1 MTQTVASAPEI
12 SVLHAQGIAHAQLQ
26 AVRQSYVSR
35 YSGGGMLPLLA
46 AGLLLLAIAHHWPTI
61 PPLWIALSVLG
72 LLALTAWWMEPLR
85 RFGRE
90 EVAQQLDRQFPE
102 LQDSTGLLLQNPAS
116 LPLLGQLQVGRVAEQ
131 LTQLLANGPALLP
144 FSFKKPLLL
153 SVVLAAAAALLAL
166 LPPAHQPVPTAPAA
180 VAVHFS
186 PDAAKPAPAAAPRI
200 TKVELL
206 VTPPTYTRRGA
217 FAPAAASFQCPQGAQ
232 VRWLV
237 HVNRAASAAPVLE
250 IGSQKLTLRPAAG
263 LANQFEATQT
273 LNASTLYRL
282 RFAGQTSDDYAIDVR
297 PDLAPTIRLQTP
309 KPYTLI
315 AARGTRPEVPI
326 KATLRDDY
334 GLSRAEL
341 VITVAQGQGEA
352 VKFHEV
358 RRDLS
363 AGLGGQPGEATVASL
378 LSLPKLGLTYGDE
391 LYFYVQAR
399 DSHGQSARSDAFIV
413 QWQDTAAAASA
424 IDMGMGV
431 NTAPAYFRS
440 ERQIIID
447 TEKLIAEKPKL
458 TAAEFSN
465 RANALGFDQQS
476 LRLRYGKFLG
486 EEAEKGLGVTAGP
499 PTADEPAAPTADAPT
514 ADEKPAAYPAEADDH
529 DDHDHHPEAPA
540 GRNASATAATDA
552 LMDPYMHKHDDAETA
567 DFLEPAVKAKLHA
580 VLDEMWA
587 AELRLRTGQPAAAR
601 PFEYR
606 ALRLLKQVQ
615 QQTRAYVKKAGFTPQ
630 PFPEATLRL
639 TGELK
644 GAAAPHLQATV
655 PAPAAQP
662 AVRAA
667 LRWLA
672 TQTGQPAR
680 PADAAALEQAG
691 SALAQAALQKPGL
704 YLPALRALRQLATE
718 ARASRVPSP
727 SAIAPAQRALADL
740 LPAPVPTAA
749 PAASPNRLARRYFQ
763 ALSR

>member
-1 MTQTVASAPEI
+1 MSQVTTKTNPDLAPARP
-12 SVLHAQGIAHAQLQ
+12 LLQ
-26 AVRQSYVSR
+26 AAGRSYAGRRLVAV
-35 YSGGGMLPLLA
+35 GLPTL
-46 AGLLLLAIAHHWPTI
+46 AGLLLLGVLAARWPGGR
-61 PPLWIALSVLG
+61 PA
-72 LLALTAWWMEPLR
+72 LLAGLVAVLALAAWQLWPLR
-85 RFGRE
+85 RLGPPA
-90 EVAQQLDRQFPE
+90 VARQLDRLFPE
-102 LQDSTGLLLQNPAS
+102 LEDSAGLLLQDPAQ
-116 LPLLGQLQVGRVAEQ
+116 LPFLGQLQQQRVGQRLAE
-131 LTQLLANGPALLP
+131 LATTQAPLLPTFFQNSFIISALL
-144 FSFKKPLLL
+144 LLG
-153 SVVLAAAAALLAL
+153 SALAWWLPARQPAAL
-166 LPPAHQPVPTAPAA
+166 APAA

-186 PDAAKPAPAAAPRI
+186 PDVAQAVPATAPRI

-206 VTPPTYTRRGA
+206 VTPPAYTRRAA
-217 FAPAAASFQCPQGAQ
+217 FAPAAASFQCPQGAR

-237 HVNRAASAAPVLE
+237 HVSRAAGAAPTLE

-263 LANQFEATQT
+263 LANQFEATQV
-273 LNASTLYRL
+273 LNASALYRL
-282 RFAGQTSDDYAIDVR
+282 RFAGQTSDDYAIEVR

-363 AGLGGQPGEATVASL
+363 AGLGGQPGEAAVASL
-378 LSLPKLGLTYGDE
+378 LNLPKLGMTYGDE

-399 DSHGQSARSDAFIV
+399 DNNGHAARSDAFLV
-413 QWQDTAAAASA
+413 QWQDTAAVTSA
-424 IDMGMGV
+424 LDMGMGV

-499 PTADEPAAPTADAPT
+499 PTADEPASPTADAPT
-514 ADEKPAAYPAEADDH
+514 ADEKPTAPKPAEADD
-529 DDHDHHPEAPA
+529 DHPEAPA

-615 QQTRAYVKKAGFTPQ
+615 QQTRAYVKKAGFTPT

-644 GAAAPHLQATV
+644 GAAAPRLQATL
-655 PAPAAQP
+655 PAPATQP
-662 AVRAA
+662 TVRAA

-672 TQTGQPAR
+672 TQSGQPAR
-680 PADAAALEQAG
+680 PADALALEQAG
-691 SALAQAALQKPGL
+691 TALAQAALQKPGL
-704 YLPALRALRQLATE
+704 YLPALRALRQLA
-718 ARASRVPSP
+718 ADVRASRVPC
-727 SAIAPAQRALADL
+727 ATCLAPAQRALADL

-749 PAASPNRLARRYFQ
+749 PVPAPDRLARRYFEE
-763 ALSR
+763 LSR

>member
-1 MTQTVASAPEI
+1 MQVAYRADPDLSA
-12 SVLHAQGIAHAQLQ
+12 ARQQLR
-26 AVRQSYVSR
+26 AVGRHYAGR
-35 YSGGGMLPLLA
+35 RLA
-46 AGLLLLAIAHHWPTI
+46 AVLLPTLAG
-61 PPLWIALSVLG
+61 LG
-72 LLALTAWWMEPLR
+72 LLAVVATRWPAGRPGLLAGALLVLAVAAWQLWPLR
-85 RFGRE
+85 RLGSAA
-90 EVAQQLDRQFPE
+90 VARQLDRLYPE
-102 LQDSTGLLLQNPAS
+102 LEDSTGLLLQES
-116 LPLLGQLQVGRVAEQ
+116 EQLPFLGQLQQQHMARRLEE
-131 LTQLLANGPALLP
+131 LAATHSPLLP
-144 FSFKKPLLL
+144 VLFKNSLLISSL
-153 SVVLAAAAALLAL
+153 LVTGSMLAWW
-166 LPPAHQPVPTAPAA
+166 LPARQPAVASPAA

-186 PDAAKPAPAAAPRI
+186 PDAAQPVPAAAPRI

-206 VTPPTYTRRGA
+206 VTPPAYTRQAA
-217 FAPAAASFQCPQGAQ
+217 FAPPAATFQCPQGAR

-237 HVNRAASAAPVLE
+237 HVNRAVQPAPLLE
-250 IGSQKLTLRPAAG
+250 LGNQKVPLRPVAG
-263 LANQFEATQT
+263 QPNAFEGEQV
-273 LNASTLYRL
+273 LNAAVLYRL
-282 RFAGQTSDDYAIDVR
+282 RYAGQTSDDYAIDVR
-297 PDLAPTIRLQTP
+297 PDQLPTIRVQTP
-309 KPYTLI
+309 KAYTLI
-315 AARGTRPEVPI
+315 AARGTRPEVPVR
-326 KATLRDDY
+326 ATLRDDY
-334 GLSRAEL
+334 GLTRAEL

-363 AGLGGQPGEATVASL
+363 AGLGGQPHATTVASL
-378 LSLPKLGLTYGDE
+378 LNLPKLGLAYGDE

-399 DSHGQSARSDAFIV
+399 DSHGQSARSDAFLV
-413 QWQDTAAAASA
+413 QWQDTAATASA
-424 IDMGMGV
+424 LDVGMGI

-447 TEKLIAEKPKL
+447 TEKLIADKPKL

-486 EEAEKGLGVTAGP
+486 EEAEKGLGPQAGP

-514 ADEKPAAYPAEADDH
+514 ADEKPAAHPAEAD

-552 LMDPYMHKHDDAETA
+552 LMDPYMHKHDDSETA
-567 DFLEPAVKAKLHA
+567 DFLEPAVKNKLHA

-601 PFEYR
+601 PYEYR

-615 QQTRAYVKKAGFTPQ
+615 QQTRAYVKKAGFTPT

-644 GAAAPHLQATV
+644 GATAPRRQATV
-655 PAPAAQP
+655 PAPGTQP
-662 AVRAA
+662 AVRTA

-672 TQTGQPAR
+672 LAQAAPSRPAR

-691 SALAQAALQKPGL
+691 TALAQAALQKPGL
-704 YLPALRALRQLATE
+704 YLPALRVLRQLATD
-718 ARASRVPSP
+718 ARASRTPCP
-727 SAIAPAQRALADL
+727 TCLAPAQRALADL
-740 LPAPVPTAA
+740 LPAPVPTTALA
-749 PAASPNRLARRYFQ
+749 PAPDRLARRYFQ
-763 ALSR
+763 ELSQ

>member
-1 MTQTVASAPEI
+1 MSQVVLSPVSALET
-12 SVLHAQGIAHAQLQ
+12 ARQQ
-26 AVRQSYVSR
+26 VRAAGRSYAGR
-35 YSGGGMLPLLA
+35 RLA
-46 AGLLLLAIAHHWPTI
+46 AVLLPTLAG
-61 PPLWIALSVLG
+61 LG
-72 LLALTAWWMEPLR
+72 LLGVLAARWPAGRPALVAGALAVVALAAWQLWPLR
-85 RFGRE
+85 GLGPAR
-90 EVAQQLDRQFPE
+90 VARQLDRLFPE
-102 LQDSTGLLLQNPAS
+102 LEDSTGLLLQATDQ
-116 LPLLGQLQVGRVAEQ
+116 LPFLGQLQQQRVGQRLAE
-131 LTQLLANGPALLP
+131 LGATQAPLLP
-144 FSFKKPLLL
+144 VLFKNSLLV
-153 SVVLAAAAALLAL
+153 SVLLVAASALAWWLPARPVALAS
-166 LPPAHQPVPTAPAA
+166 PAA
-180 VAVHFS
+180 VAMRFS
-186 PDAAKPAPAAAPRI
+186 PDAARPVPAAAPRI

-206 VTPPTYTRRGA
+206 VTPPAYTRRAA
-217 FAPAAASFQCPQGAQ
+217 FAPAAASFQCPQGAR

-237 HVNRAASAAPVLE
+237 HVNRTTGVAPTLE

-263 LANQFEATQT
+263 LATQFEATQM
-273 LNASTLYRL
+273 LSASALYRL

-297 PDLAPTIRLQTP
+297 PDLAPTIRIQTP

-326 KATLRDDY
+326 RATLRDDY
-334 GLSRAEL
+334 GLSQAEL

-363 AGLGGQPGEATVASL
+363 TGLGGQPGEATVASL
-378 LSLPKLGLTYGDE
+378 LNLPKLGMTYGDE

-399 DSHGQSARSDAFIV
+399 DNHGQRARSDAFIV
-413 QWQDTAAAASA
+413 QWQDTAAATSA
-424 IDMGMGV
+424 LDMGMGV

-447 TEKLIAEKPKL
+447 TEKLIAEKPRL

-499 PTADEPAAPTADAPT
+499 PTADEPASPTADAPT
-514 ADEKPAAYPAEADDH
+514 ADEKPAAPAADHD
-529 DDHDHHPEAPA
+529 DDHDHDHHAEAPL
-540 GRNASATAATDA
+540 GGKASATAATDA

-601 PFEYR
+601 PYEYR

-644 GAAAPHLQATV
+644 DAAAPRLQATV
-655 PAPAAQP
+655 PAPSAQP

-691 SALAQAALQKPGL
+691 TALAQAALQKPGF
-704 YLPALRALRQLATE
+704 YLPALRALRQLAAA
-718 ARASRVPSP
+718 ARAGRVPSP
-727 SAIAPAQRALADL
+727 GALAPAQRALADL

-749 PAASPNRLARRYFQ
+749 PPAAPDRLARRYFQ
-763 ALSR
+763 ALGQ

>member
-1 MTQTVASAPEI
+1 MSQTVVSTASDLGA
-12 SVLHAQGIAHAQLQ
+12 AQ
-26 AVRQSYVSR
+26 
-35 YSGGGMLPLLA
+35 PLLRAAGRSYAGRRLAAVLLPTA
-46 AGLLLLAIAHHWPTI
+46 AGLLLL
-61 PPLWIALSVLG
+61 G
-72 LLALTAWWMEPLR
+72 LLLARWPGGQPALLAGMVAVLAVAYWQLGPLR
-85 RFGRE
+85 RLGPPA
-90 EVAQQLDRQFPE
+90 VARQLDRLFPE
-102 LQDSTGLLLQNPAS
+102 LEDSAGLLLQDSAG
-116 LPLLGQLQVGRVAEQ
+116 LPFLGQLQQQRVAQRLAE
-131 LTQLLANGPALLP
+131 LTATQTPLLPVYFKNSLIISGLLLISSALAWWLPTWQPAL
-144 FSFKKPLLL
+144 
-153 SVVLAAAAALLAL
+153 
-166 LPPAHQPVPTAPAA
+166 TTPAA

-186 PDAAKPAPAAAPRI
+186 PDAAKPVPAAAPRI

-206 VTPPTYTRRGA
+206 VTPPAYTRRGA

-232 VRWLV
+232 IRWLV
-237 HVNRAASAAPVLE
+237 HVNRTIGAAPMLE
-250 IGSQKLTLRPAAG
+250 IGNQKLTLRPAAG

-273 LNASTLYRL
+273 LNASALYRL

-309 KPYTLI
+309 KAYTLV
-315 AARGTRPEVPI
+315 AARGTRPEVSI
-326 KATLRDDY
+326 RATLRDDY

-363 AGLGGQPGEATVASL
+363 AGLAGQPGEATVASL
-378 LSLPKLGLTYGDE
+378 LNLPKLGLTYGDE

-399 DSHGQSARSDAFIV
+399 DNHGQSARSDAFIV

-424 IDMGMGV
+424 LDMGMGV

-447 TEKLIAEKPKL
+447 TEKLIVEKPKL

-499 PTADEPAAPTADAPT
+499 PTADEPASPTADAPT
-514 ADEKPAAYPAEADDH
+514 ADEKPAPKAEADDH
-529 DDHDHHPEAPA
+529 DEHDHPEAPA
-540 GRNASATAATDA
+540 GRNASPTAATDA

-601 PFEYR
+601 PYEYR

-644 GAAAPHLQATV
+644 GAAAPRLQATV
-655 PAPAAQP
+655 PAPNAQL

-691 SALAQAALQKPGL
+691 NALAQAALQKPGL
-704 YLPALRALRQLATE
+704 YLPALRALRQLAAE

-727 SAIAPAQRALADL
+727 GALAPAQRALADL

-749 PAASPNRLARRYFQ
+749 PAPAPDRLARRYFQ
-763 ALSR
+763 ALSQ

>member
-1 MTQTVASAPEI
+1 MEVLSLVHPDLTAARQLVRAVGRSYKLRRMAAVLLPVAAASLLLA
-12 SVLHAQGIAHAQLQ
+12 
-26 AVRQSYVSR
+26 
-35 YSGGGMLPLLA
+35 LA
-46 AGLLLLAIAHHWPTI
+46 AGRWPAVGPAVSLAGIFLAGLASWQ
-61 PPLWIALSVLG
+61 LW
-72 LLALTAWWMEPLR
+72 PLR
-85 RFGRE
+85 HADDAV
-90 EVAQQLDRQFPE
+90 VARRLDRQFTE
-102 LQDSTGLLLQNPAS
+102 LEDSTGLLLTAAEPHLLAQLQQQHVAERLQLLHDQQELKLPVAFKKSLIITGLLLAGAAALWLAQPASPRSAASVHVHFSSENPAAK
-116 LPLLGQLQVGRVAEQ
+116 P
-131 LTQLLANGPALLP
+131 TQ
-144 FSFKKPLLL
+144 
-153 SVVLAAAAALLAL
+153 LAAAHLDRVQLLVV
-166 LPPAHQPVPTAPAA
+166 PPA
-180 VAVHFS
+180 
-186 PDAAKPAPAAAPRI
+186 
-200 TKVELL
+200 
-206 VTPPTYTRRGA
+206 YTRLA
-217 FAPAAASFQCPQGAQ
+217 SSVPASASFSCPAGSV
-232 VRWLV
+232 VRWRV
-237 HVNRAASAAPVLE
+237 HASRVVAPAPVLE
-250 IGSQKLTLRPAAG
+250 IGTRRVALTPVPG
-263 LANQFEATQT
+263 QPGEYEATQT
-273 LNASTLYRL
+273 MAASVLYRL
-282 RFAGQTSDDYAIDVR
+282 RYAGQVSDDYAIEVR
-297 PDLAPTIRLQTP
+297 PDQAPVVRIQSP

-315 AARGTRPEVPI
+315 AAIGTKPEVAVQ
-326 KATLRDDY
+326 ATLRDDY

-363 AGLGGQPGEATVASL
+363 ASLGGQPAQHALNSL

-391 LYFYVQAR
+391 LYFYISAR
-399 DSHGQSARSDAFIV
+399 DNHGQSARSDTYLV
-413 QWQDTAAAASA
+413 QWQDTAAATSA
-424 IDMGMGV
+424 LDMGMGV

-458 TAAEFSN
+458 TAAEFTN

-499 PTADEPAAPTADAPT
+499 PTADEASPTAEAASPT
-514 ADEKPAAYPAEADDH
+514 AEAATTPPAEADH
-529 DDHDHHPEAPA
+529 DDHDHAAPPS
-540 GRNASATAATDA
+540 RNPSPTAATDA
-552 LMDPYMHKHDDAETA
+552 LMDPYIHKHDDSETA

-615 QQTRAYVKKAGFTPQ
+615 QQTRAYVRKAGFVQ
-630 PFPEATLRL
+630 PPLPEATVRL

-644 GAAAPHLQATV
+644 GAAASHLHETV

-672 TQTGQPAR
+672 AAQAGQPSR
-680 PADAAALEQAG
+680 PADAASLETAGAALSQ
-691 SALAQAALQKPGL
+691 LALQKPGA

-718 ARASRVPSP
+718 VRASQPLC
-727 SAIAPAQRALADL
+727 APCLPTAQRALTDL
-740 LPAPVPTAA
+740 LPAPTPTTA
-749 PAASPNRLARRYFQ
+749 PAPAPDRLARRYFE

>member
-1 MTQTVASAPEI
+1 MQVAHRADTDLSAARQLLRAVGRHYAGRRLAA
-12 SVLHAQGIAHAQLQ
+12 VL
-26 AVRQSYVSR
+26 
-35 YSGGGMLPLLA
+35 LPTLAGLVLLGVLAARWPAGRPALLA
-46 AGLLLLAIAHHWPTI
+46 GALAVLAVAAWR
-61 PPLWIALSVLG
+61 LW
-72 LLALTAWWMEPLR
+72 PLR
-85 RFGRE
+85 RLGPAA
-90 EVAQQLDRQFPE
+90 VARQLDRLYPE
-102 LQDSTGLLLQNPAS
+102 LEDSTGLLLQEAEQ
-116 LPLLGQLQVGRVAEQ
+116 LLFLGQLQQQRIGQQ
-131 LTQLLANGPALLP
+131 LAALTNAGARLLP
-144 FSFKKPLLL
+144 VAFKNSLWLGGLLL
-153 SVVLAAAAALLAL
+153 VGSALAWW
-166 LPPAHQPVPTAPAA
+166 LPARRPAPTSPAA

-186 PDAAKPAPAAAPRI
+186 PDAGRPVPAAAPRI
-200 TKVELL
+200 TQVELL
-206 VTPPTYTRRGA
+206 VTPPAYTRRAA
-217 FAPAAASFQCPQGAQ
+217 FVPAAATFQCPQGAQ
-232 VRWLV
+232 VRWRV
-237 HVNRAASAAPVLE
+237 HVSRPAGAAPTLE

-263 LANQFEATQT
+263 RANQFETTQT
-273 LNASTLYRL
+273 LNAATLYRL
-282 RFAGQTSDDYAIDVR
+282 RYAGQTSDDYAIDVR
-297 PDLAPTIRLQTP
+297 PDQLPTIRVQTP
-309 KPYTLI
+309 KAYTLI
-315 AARGTRPEVPI
+315 AARGTRPEVPVQ
-326 KATLRDDY
+326 ATLRDDY
-334 GLSRAEL
+334 GLTHAEL

-363 AGLGGQPGEATVASL
+363 AALGGQPGEATVRSL
-378 LSLPKLGLTYGDE
+378 LDLPKLGLTYGDE
-391 LYFYVQAR
+391 LYFYLQAR
-399 DSHGQSARSDAFIV
+399 DSHGQSARSDAFLV
-413 QWQDTAAAASA
+413 QWQDTAVAASA
-424 IDMGMGV
+424 IDVGMGV

-447 TEKLIAEKPKL
+447 TEKLIADKPRL

-514 ADEKPAAYPAEADDH
+514 ADEKPAAHAAEADDH
-529 DDHDHHPEAPA
+529 DHDDHHPEAPA

-552 LMDPYMHKHDDAETA
+552 LMDPYMHKHDDSETA

-606 ALRLLKQVQ
+606 ALRLLKEVQ

-644 GAAAPHLQATV
+644 GAAAPRRQATM
-655 PAPAAQP
+655 PAPGAQP

-672 TQTGQPAR
+672 LAQAAPAQPAR

-691 SALAQAALQKPGL
+691 TALAQAALQKPGL
-704 YLPALRALRQLATE
+704 YLPALRALRQLATD
-718 ARASRVPSP
+718 ARARRVPCATCLP
-727 SAIAPAQRALADL
+727 PAQHALADL

-749 PAASPNRLARRYFQ
+749 PAVAPDRLARRYFQ
-763 ALSR
+763 ELSQ

>member
-1 MTQTVASAPEI
+1 
-12 SVLHAQGIAHAQLQ
+12 
-26 AVRQSYVSR
+26 
-35 YSGGGMLPLLA
+35 
-46 AGLLLLAIAHHWPTI
+46 
-61 PPLWIALSVLG
+61 
-72 LLALTAWWMEPLR
+72 MEPLR
-85 RFGRE
+85 KFGRE
-90 EVAQQLDRQFPE
+90 EVARQLDRQFPA
-102 LQDSTGLLLQNPAS
+102 LQDSTGLLLSNPAD
-116 LPLLGQLQVGRVAEQ
+116 LPLLGQLQVRHVAEQ
-131 LTQLLANGPALLP
+131 LTQLLTDGPALLP
-144 FSFKKPLLL
+144 FSFKKPLIISGL
-153 SVVLAAAAALLAL
+153 LAAAAAIIAL
-166 LPPAHQPVPTAPAA
+166 LPPPNKLTQASPAA
-180 VAVHFS
+180 VAVRFS
-186 PDAAKPAPAAAPRI
+186 PDAARPVPAAAPRL

-206 VTPPTYTRRGA
+206 VTPPAYTRRAA
-217 FAPAAASFQCPQGAQ
+217 FAPAAASFQCPQGAL

-237 HVNRAASAAPVLE
+237 HVNRAAGNAPILE
-250 IGSQKLTLRPAAG
+250 IGSQKVSLRPAVG

-273 LNASTLYRL
+273 LTASTLYRL
-282 RFAGQTSDDYAIDVR
+282 RFARQTSDDYAIDVR
-297 PDLAPTIRLQTP
+297 PDQAPSIRLQTP

-315 AARGTRPEVPI
+315 AARGTRPEVPV

-363 AGLGGQPGEATVASL
+363 TDLGSQPGEATVASL
-378 LSLPKLGLTYGDE
+378 LNLPKLGLTYGDE

-399 DSHGQSARSDAFIV
+399 DNHGQSARSDAFIV

-424 IDMGMGV
+424 LDMGMGV

-447 TEKLIAEKPKL
+447 TEKLIAEKPRL

-514 ADEKPAAYPAEADDH
+514 ADEKPAAPKAEA
-529 DDHDHHPEAPA
+529 DDHDHHPEAPL

-587 AELRLRTGQPAAAR
+587 AELRLRTAQPAAAR
-601 PFEYR
+601 PYEYR

-615 QQTRAYVKKAGFTPQ
+615 QQTRAYVKKAGFTPT

-644 GAAAPHLQATV
+644 GAAAPRTQETV
-655 PAPAAQP
+655 PAPPAQP

-672 TQTGQPAR
+672 TQSGQPAR
-680 PADAAALEQAG
+680 PAAAAALEQAG
-691 SALAQAALQKPGL
+691 AVLAQAALQMPGL
-704 YLPALRALRQLATE
+704 YLPALRALRQLAAD
-718 ARASRVPSP
+718 ARASRVPCATCLP
-727 SAIAPAQRALADL
+727 RAQRALTNL

-749 PAASPNRLARRYFQ
+749 PAPAPDRLARRYFQ
-763 ALSR
+763 ELSR

>member
-1 MTQTVASAPEI
+1 MVAVLAAATWQLWPLRRLGPPAVARQLDRLFPELED
-12 SVLHAQGIAHAQLQ
+12 S
-26 AVRQSYVSR
+26 
-35 YSGGGMLPLLA
+35 
-46 AGLLLLAIAHHWPTI
+46 AGLLLQDGA
-61 PPLWIALSVLG
+61 AL
-72 LLALTAWWMEPLR
+72 P
-85 RFGRE
+85 F
-90 EVAQQLDRQFPE
+90 
-102 LQDSTGLLLQNPAS
+102 
-116 LPLLGQLQVGRVAEQ
+116 LGQLQQQRVAQ
-131 LTQLLANGPALLP
+131 RLAELATAPAPLLP
-144 FSFKKPLLL
+144 VSFKKSFLIGGLLL
-153 SVVLAAAAALLAL
+153 VGSALAWWLPARPLAAL
-166 LPPAHQPVPTAPAA
+166 APAA

-186 PDAAKPAPAAAPRI
+186 PDAARPVPAAAPRI
-200 TKVELL
+200 TQVEVL
-206 VTPPTYTRRGA
+206 VTPPAYTRRAA
-217 FAPAAASFQCPQGAQ
+217 FTPAAASFQCPQGAQ

-237 HVNRAASAAPVLE
+237 HVSRTAGAAPTLE
-250 IGSQKLTLRPAAG
+250 VGPQKLTLRPVAG
-263 LANQFEATQT
+263 QPTQFEATQV
-273 LNASTLYRL
+273 LSASALYRL

-297 PDLAPTIRLQTP
+297 PDLVPTIRLQTP

-315 AARGTRPEVPI
+315 AARGTRPEVPVQ
-326 KATLRDDY
+326 ALLRDDY
-334 GLSRAEL
+334 GLTRAEL

-352 VKFHEV
+352 VKFREV

-363 AGLGGQPGEATVASL
+363 AGLAGQPGQATVTSL

-399 DSHGQSARSDAFIV
+399 DNHGQRARSDAFIV
-413 QWQDTAAAASA
+413 QWQDTAAASA

-447 TEKLIAEKPKL
+447 TEKLIADKPRL

-514 ADEKPAAYPAEADDH
+514 ADEKPAAHPAADH
-529 DDHDHHPEAPA
+529 DDHDHDHPEAPA
-540 GRNASATAATDA
+540 GRNASPTAATDA
-552 LMDPYMHKHDDAETA
+552 LMDPYMHKHDDSETA

-601 PFEYR
+601 PYEYR

-639 TGELK
+639 TGELT
-644 GAAAPHLQATV
+644 GAAAPHQQATTPP
-655 PAPAAQP
+655 PATQP
-662 AVRAA
+662 TVRAA

-672 TQTGQPAR
+672 TAQAAPTQPAR
-680 PADAAALEQAG
+680 PAAAAALEQAG

-704 YLPALRALRQLATE
+704 YLPALRALRQLATD
-718 ARASRVPSP
+718 ARAGRVPC
-727 SAIAPAQRALADL
+727 ATCLAPAQRALADL

-749 PAASPNRLARRYFQ
+749 PTPAPSRLARRYFQ
-763 ALSR
+763 ALSQ

>member
-1 MTQTVASAPEI
+1 MSSVIVSTTADVAA
-12 SVLHAQGIAHAQLQ
+12 AQ
-26 AVRQSYVSR
+26 
-35 YSGGGMLPLLA
+35 PLLRAAGRSYAGRRLVAVGLPTA
-46 AGLLLLAIAHHWPTI
+46 AGLLLL
-61 PPLWIALSVLG
+61 G
-72 LLALTAWWMEPLR
+72 LLAARWPEGRPALLAGTAAVLALAAWQLWPLR
-85 RFGRE
+85 RLGSPA
-90 EVAQQLDRQFPE
+90 VARQLDRLFPE
-102 LQDSTGLLLQNPAS
+102 LEDSTGLLLQDGAA
-116 LPLLGQLQVGRVAEQ
+116 LPFLGQLQQQRVAHRLGE
-131 LTQLLANGPALLP
+131 LTATQAPLLP
-144 FSFKKPLLL
+144 VTFKKSFVISGLLL
-153 SVVLAAAAALLAL
+153 VASALAWWLPARSLA
-166 LPPAHQPVPTAPAA
+166 PTAPAA

-186 PDAAKPAPAAAPRI
+186 PDAARPVPAAAPRI

-206 VTPPTYTRRGA
+206 VTPPAYTRRAA
-217 FAPAAASFQCPQGAQ
+217 FAPTAASFQCPQGAQ

-237 HVNRAASAAPVLE
+237 HVSRSAGSAPTLE
-250 IGSQKLTLRPAAG
+250 IGSQKIALRPAAG
-263 LANQFEATQT
+263 LANQFEATQA
-273 LNASTLYRL
+273 LHASALYRL

-297 PDLAPTIRLQTP
+297 PDLVPTIRLQTP

-315 AARGTRPEVPI
+315 AARGTRPEVPVQ
-326 KATLRDDY
+326 ATLRDDY
-334 GLSRAEL
+334 GLTRAEL

-352 VKFHEV
+352 VKFREV

-363 AGLGGQPGEATVASL
+363 VSLGSQPSQATVTSL

-399 DSHGQSARSDAFIV
+399 DNHGQSARSDAFIV

-424 IDMGMGV
+424 IDVGMGV

-440 ERQIIID
+440 QRQIIID
-447 TEKLIAEKPKL
+447 TEKLLADKPRL

-486 EEAEKGLGVTAGP
+486 EEAEKGLGPTAGP
-499 PTADEPAAPTADAPT
+499 PTADEPAIPTADAPT
-514 ADEKPAAYPAEADDH
+514 ADEKPAAHPADDH
-529 DDHDHHPEAPA
+529 DEHDHDHEHPEAPV
-540 GRNASATAATDA
+540 GRNASPTAATDA
-552 LMDPYMHKHDDAETA
+552 LMDPYMHKHDDSETA

-601 PFEYR
+601 PYEYR

-644 GAAAPHLQATV
+644 GAAAPRLLATV
-655 PAPAAQP
+655 PAPASQP
-662 AVRAA
+662 TVRAA

-672 TQTGQPAR
+672 AAQSQPSQPAR
-680 PADAAALEQAG
+680 PAEAAALEQAG

-704 YLPALRALRQLATE
+704 YLPALRALRQLATD
-718 ARASRVPSP
+718 ARAGRAPCP
-727 SAIAPAQRALADL
+727 TCLAPAQRALTDL
-740 LPAPVPTAA
+740 LPAPVPTAPPA
-749 PAASPNRLARRYFQ
+749 PAPDRLARRYFQ
-763 ALSR
+763 ELSR